1 MSIYII
7 ILPTF
12 VHNLTDTRLDLR
24 PARDALPWATDR
36 PAAPTA
42 ALPACP
48 WPAPSVNLPVNCLE
62 ASQHVNRVFFKSFSH
77 FHTSGLKSDKKIQN
91 WQMTSGDLR
100 GTFGGPS
107 GRFGG
112 PSGDLRGT
120 FGGPSGTFG
129 DLRGRPKVAFFLK
142 KMVQNRFDSFFLKKW
157 SKTGFSWLRGFFLK
171 KMLQNRFDSFFCA
184 TLFF

>member
-1 MSIYII
+1 MG
-7 ILPTF
+7 
-12 VHNLTDTRLDLR
+12 HNG
-24 PARDALPWATDR
+24 PHTDR

-129 DLRGRPKVAFFLK
+129 DLRGRPKVAFF
-142 KMVQNRFDSFFLKKW
+142 SKKW
-157 SKTGFSWLRGFFLK
+157 SKTGLTHFFSKNGPKQAFLGFVAFFSK
-171 KMLQNRFDSFFCA
+171 KCSKTGLTHFFVPPC
-184 TLFF
+184 FFERCV